1 MWKLCNYAQFIMKLF
16 ANYEQQ
22 IIYCIYI
29 YTVKNDQT
37 TVQVNLFIL
46 ILYQFI
52 FGITAIIAFVLHF
65 KEKLVKCK
73 QDESQTLSLNIYSS
87 LTKELELI
95 GWDK

>member
-1 MWKLCNYAQFIMKLF
+1 MKLF

-52 FGITAIIAFVLHF
+52 FGITVLAKAVLLQSTVCSNYSICIAFQG
-65 KEKLVKCK
+65 KTCK
-73 QDESQTLSLNIYSS
+73 MQAR
-87 LTKELELI
+87 
-95 GWDK
+95 